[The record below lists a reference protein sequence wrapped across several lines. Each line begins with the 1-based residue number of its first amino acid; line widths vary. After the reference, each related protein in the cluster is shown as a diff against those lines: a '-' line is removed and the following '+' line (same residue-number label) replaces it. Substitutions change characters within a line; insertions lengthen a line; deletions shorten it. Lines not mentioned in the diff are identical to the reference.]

1 VALSGKSETRALQ
14 RIGGLM
20 RPYPGKDTAITFDIW
35 DSAELLYKQGEA
47 RKKLYENEPYWRIEV
62 VEVRRK
68 RWLVLT
74 QQMSSLS
81 EGTQ

>member
-1 VALSGKSETRALQ
+1 LV
-14 RIGGLM
+14 

-35 DSAELLYKQGEA
+35 DSAEFLHKQASQEE
-47 RKKLYENEPYWRIEV
+47 LHENEPHWRIEV
-62 VEVRRK
+62 VEMRRK
-68 RWLVLT
+68 HWLVLT

>member
-1 VALSGKSETRALQ
+1 MPL
-14 RIGGLM
+14 
-20 RPYPGKDTAITFDIW
+20 IW